1 MTPVERVRTTQF
13 LAHNVGREDRKRMGI
28 GLHNLWVRPDV
39 QVLGDDALDEANRRR
54 RVTLKIDGLLGG
66 L

>member
-1 MTPVERVRTTQF
+1 
-13 LAHNVGREDRKRMGI
+13 MGI

-39 QVLGDDALDEANRRR
+39 HVVVDDALDEANRRR
-54 RVTLKIDGLLGG
+54 RVTLKIDGLLCG

>member
-1 MTPVERVRTTQF
+1 MTPVESARTAQF
-13 LAHNVGREDRKRMGI
+13 LARKVGREDRKSMGI

-39 QVLGDDALDEANRRR
+39 HVVVDDALDEANRRR
-54 RVTLKIDGLLGG
+54 RVTLKIDGLLCG

>member
-1 MTPVERVRTTQF
+1 MTPVESARTAQF
-13 LAHNVGREDRKRMGI
+13 SAHHVGREDRKSMGI

-39 QVLGDDALDEANRRR
+39 QVVADDALDEVNRRR
-54 RVTLKIDGLLGG
+54 RVTLKIDGLLCG